1 MNAATL
7 WRSAAFATLLL
18 SHLGPYEAAAQP
30 SRTPPR
36 PTLDAGAD
44 TNSAQEYYQF
54 GVQQLARRPQ
64 VAADAFYWAS
74 RLAPPWADPYYARAT
89 ALVLGDRSRLV
100 RYFAG
105 DESVMMS
112 REVAFSDS
120 LYYAA
125 FARNPLVVT
134 RLDRHLYD
142 ELISQLTRGEVATM
156 SRVRSGDIVWDARKA
171 SLQGRYAEALR
182 HWAIA
187 IKRNP
192 DSIVFHVHRSKAFN
206 ALEQNDS
213 AVTEMTR
220 AVEKLRARDGSRIS
234 RLFESI
240 AMYEHAVAFLHVQR
254 GDDKLAREAYERAL
268 LSDLSFYHARAG
280 LADVALR
287 QGDTASAVSEYGQ
300 AVALSPDDGGL
311 RAGYAMALVQA
322 NRHGEAVTELQRAI
336 ELEPWFAQ
344 PYYVL
349 GRLFD
354 HAGFTDQAVAQYDAF
369 LARAPRGLDEGQW
382 VEARRKEL
390 RTPAP

>member
-1 MNAATL
+1 MTSAHL
-7 WRSAAFATLLL
+7 WRSAAFAALLL
-18 SHLGPYEAAAQP
+18 SHVAPHDLSGQP

-36 PTLDAGAD
+36 PRLDAGAD

-105 DESVMMS
+105 DESVVMS
-112 REVAFSDS
+112 KEVAFSDS

-125 FARNPLVVT
+125 YARNPLVVS

-142 ELISQLTRGEVATM
+142 ELISQLTRGEVSTM
-156 SRVRSGDIVWDARKA
+156 SRARSGDIVWDARKA

-182 HWAIA
+182 NWAMA
-187 IKRNP
+187 IRRHP

-206 ALEQNDS
+206 ALAQYDS

-220 AVEKLRARDGSRIS
+220 AVEKLRTRDENRIS

-240 AMYEHAVAFLHVQR
+240 AMYEHALAFLHVQR
-254 GDDKLAREAYERAL
+254 GDDSLARDAFQRAL
-268 LSDLSFYHARAG
+268 MSDLSFYHARAG
-280 LADVALR
+280 LADLALR
-287 QGDTASAVSEYGQ
+287 QGDTASAVLEYGQ
-300 AVALSPDDGGL
+300 AVALSPEDGGL

-369 LARAPRGLDEGQW
+369 LARAPRELAERQW
-382 VEARRKEL
+382 VDARLKEL